1 MFLLF
6 FICLSCVC
14 SLVFGNRI
22 LAGGFSTNVRI
33 CILHSVFVFG
43 LCFVFVYDD
52 VIHRFKRVQE
62 PPKRPPNPP
71 KSAPGGPKS
80 APRAQEA
87 LRPPQDRSPQ
97 EAPRAAQDP
106 KRLPRPPQQAAK
118 CLKTGRQMLQD
129 GRKRR
134 PKLGEDTAGHRR
146 RHRQDSKAV

>member
-62 PPKRPPNPP
+62 PPKRPQNPP

-80 APRAQEA
+80 APRGFKR
-87 LRPPQDRSPQ
+87 LPRVPQ
-97 EAPRAAQDP
+97 EAPRGAQETPGAGQEGSRPSKIAP
-106 KRLPRPPQQAAK
+106 KGSKRTVSQRRLSRS
-118 CLKTGRQMLQD
+118 MLQISQ
-129 GRKRR
+129 RSTKT
-134 PKLGEDTAGHRR
+134 KHF
-146 RHRQDSKAV
+146 